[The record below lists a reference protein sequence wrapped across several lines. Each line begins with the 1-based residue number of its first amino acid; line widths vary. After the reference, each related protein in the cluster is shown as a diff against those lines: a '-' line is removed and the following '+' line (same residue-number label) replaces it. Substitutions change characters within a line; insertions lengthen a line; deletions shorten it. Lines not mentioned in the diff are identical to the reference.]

1 MSSDLETKKVLEIV
15 LSDEAVFEKIRERV
29 FSYID
34 VDNNGTID
42 KQEIED
48 FVSKICEN
56 TSIEKLDAQVVDSLF
71 KELDTDG
78 SNTISADELGV
89 LLRGIFKAQLK
100 QIKKNLAN
108 ADKEPKEKPF
118 FHHDQDERN

>member
-1 MSSDLETKKVLEIV
+1 MIGVKEGRRGKKCFNNKNKDKGKMSSDMETKKVLEIV

-48 FVSKICEN
+48 FVSKIC
-56 TSIEKLDAQVVDSLF
+56 
-71 KELDTDG
+71 
-78 SNTISADELGV
+78 
-89 LLRGIFKAQLK
+89 
-100 QIKKNLAN
+100 
-108 ADKEPKEKPF
+108 
-118 FHHDQDERN
+118 